1 MGESSCR
8 SSSRAARSLADFP
21 ELEHDL
27 GLFAGDGA
35 LKPSGR
41 ALAEQIERRGELEG
55 GTLVSHRALV
65 VDDSDPATFRE
76 PLGPGGELFEAWVR
90 AAVADGVGPQSSWLP
105 GATTQRSFRPA
116 GSQSSWSPT
125 PPARTGASTCAT
137 EPSSL
142 PEPTR
147 PAAHRTINTQP

>member
-8 SSSRAARSLADFP
+8 SSSRAAHSLADFP

-90 AAVADGVGPQSSWLP
+90 AAVADGVGPQIVLASRSHDAAQLQTRGITELLEP
-105 GATTQRSFRPA
+105 DPTGVDQRVHVRHPA
-116 GSQSSWSPT
+116 FVT
-125 PPARTGASTCAT
+125 P
-137 EPSSL
+137 
-142 PEPTR
+142 
-147 PAAHRTINTQP
+147 